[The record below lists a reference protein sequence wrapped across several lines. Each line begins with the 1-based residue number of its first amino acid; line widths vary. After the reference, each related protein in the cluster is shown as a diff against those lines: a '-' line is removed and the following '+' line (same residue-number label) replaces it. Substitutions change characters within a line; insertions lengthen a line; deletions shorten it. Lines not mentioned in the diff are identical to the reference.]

1 MLISQLR
8 NFVRVESASENL
20 PLSRMA
26 RILLPTFRILLPKC
40 RSNRCQSYRT
50 SLELINNGTK
60 YLIVDPI
67 QSVTVN
73 IQRFQCISSYFHI
86 RSFRN
91 LSPEQNHVHDVTRHW
106 QYGEY
111 HDCAKQSRL
120 QHLHHMEYPRYW
132 PSAK

>member
-8 NFVRVESASENL
+8 NFSSAWS
-20 PLSRMA
+20 PLQK
-26 RILLPTFRILLPKC
+26 TFLYQEWLVYFFQRSGILPKC

-60 YLIVDPI
+60 YLIVYLI

-86 RSFRN
+86 NPSGTFH
-91 LSPEQNHVHDVTRHW
+91 LSKIT
-106 QYGEY
+106 YTT
-111 HDCAKQSRL
+111 
-120 QHLHHMEYPRYW
+120 
-132 PSAK
+132 